1 MDAEPTYQLSKTGVQ
16 FKKDGMYISQSDL
29 LILISYMQQDTL
41 TLECRK
47 KLQQLLKVVVETN
60 QHKKREH
67 AQMIMLPIKPY
78 MRLFFYS
85 KNVPQFEQNFAD
97 DFETLPHVEHVNLVL
112 TVTGC

>member
-1 MDAEPTYQLSKTGVQ
+1 
-16 FKKDGMYISQSDL
+16 
-29 LILISYMQQDTL
+29 
-41 TLECRK
+41 
-47 KLQQLLKVVVETN
+47 
-60 QHKKREH
+60 
-67 AQMIMLPIKPY
+67 MLPIKPY